1 MMKTRRLL
9 LIPSILLSACAS
21 QKDLS
26 YVQGEVSQLK
36 QESTVIKQQSA
47 GSYSE
52 MTQYR
57 EEVASLN
64 GKIDELQ
71 YDYRA
76 SKKRLDME
84 DSLLVRKA
92 DDLEN
97 RIARI
102 EQYLGIENTGKE
114 KSSLPKV
121 LPPPPPSS
129 TSSNSSGNTSAQP
142 KEEPPAATQGTVSP
156 ATGEA
161 LLNEGL
167 IKMKKEDFAG
177 ARENFNAFMTA
188 NPKSPKVADAQF
200 YLAESYF
207 NEKWYEKAILEY
219 QVVIARYTKSPKRP
233 AALYKQGLSF
243 AKIGDEANAKAR
255 YKDVV
260 NLYPQSPE
268 AKLAQKNLEK
278 K

>member
-1 MMKTRRLL
+1 MKTRRFLF
-9 LIPSILLSACAS
+9 IPAILLSACAS
-21 QKDLS
+21 QNDLN

-36 QESTVIKQQSA
+36 QESQVIKQQSA

-52 MTQYR
+52 ITQYR
-57 EEVASLN
+57 EEIAALR
-64 GKIDELQ
+64 GMLDQQQ

-76 SKKRLDME
+76 SMKRLDME
-84 DSLLVRKA
+84 DSLLVRKTN
-92 DDLEN
+92 DLES

-102 EQYLGIENTGKE
+102 EQYLGIESDGSGK
-114 KSSLPKV
+114 SLPPRV
-121 LPPPPPSS
+121 MPPPPPV
-129 TSSNSSGNTSAQP
+129 SGAAPGSAADQP
-142 KEEPPAATQGTVSP
+142 KGAASGTTPAAASP
-156 ATGEA
+156 ATGDA
-161 LLNEGL
+161 LISEGL
-167 IKMKKEDFAG
+167 IKMKKLDFAG
-177 ARENFNAFMTA
+177 ARENFNAFMTG

-200 YLAESYF
+200 YLAETYY

-219 QVVIARYTKSPKRP
+219 QTVIARYTKSPKRP
-233 AALYKQGLSF
+233 AALYKQGVSF
-243 AKIGDEANAKAR
+243 SKIGDEANAKAR

>member
-1 MMKTRRLL
+1 MVPA
-9 LIPSILLSACAS
+9 IFLSACAS

-57 EEVASLN
+57 EEIASLN

-71 YDYRA
+71 YDYRT

-84 DSLLVRKA
+84 DSLLVRKV

-102 EQYLGIENTGKE
+102 EQYLGIESTGKD
-114 KSSLPKV
+114 KSLVPKV
-121 LPPPPPSS
+121 LPPPPSS
-129 TSSNSSGNTSAQP
+129 SMSSNSSGSTSAQS
-142 KEEPPAATQGTVSP
+142 KEEASA

-161 LLNEGL
+161 LLSEGL
-167 IKMKKEDFAG
+167 IKMKRGDYAG
-177 ARENFNAFMTA
+177 ARESFNAFMTG

-200 YLAESYF
+200 FLAETYY

-219 QVVIARYTKSPKRP
+219 QTVIARYTKSPKRP

-255 YKDVV
+255 YKDVL

-268 AKLAQKNLEK
+268 AKLAQKNLDK